1 MGFRKI
7 AIVFLTVL
15 LVLMGLLCGRVSEQL
30 YPETEET
37 QESLPFVF
45 LVDTGESVREI
56 VPWRDGQ
63 GKYTVFLPS
72 HAQLQQVRISCLG
85 EESVLLGD
93 QPMENGMSCGEI
105 SLEQTYA
112 VQWGQQTGEIVFLRS
127 AEMPSVYVDTRSGDM
142 AYIHSLKGSEEP
154 GKMQIMLPDGSTSFS
169 GSLRTFGGR
178 GNATWELEKKPYKL
192 ELDQEA
198 DILGMGA
205 AKKWVLLANTFD
217 PSHIRN
223 KTVLD
228 AAAQVGL
235 AYSPESTWVD
245 LYLNGEY
252 AGLYLLCEKN
262 EIHPNRVDIEPS
274 AGVLISIEKEDRL
287 WEYGGSQFLTDGG
300 IPIRVRQ
307 NPEEMIRVQEKLASL
322 ENAIAAPDGLDPVTG
337 RHWSD
342 MIDLDSWAKKY
353 LIEEVFGNL
362 DAGSISQFFYWEG
375 DGKIFAGPVWDYDI
389 CMGNQNNWQIDT
401 PQMLYSGRPHLWD
414 PEDTPL
420 YYSLYQKPEFRKR
433 VEELYTQQFRP
444 VLQAL
449 LEEGMET
456 DCSQIRQATRLN
468 SIRWGTGSS
477 DEAYLQMRDY
487 MTQRMAFL
495 DSLWLDG
502 EYYHLVSVYVNWH
515 VMACYAVPDGGR
527 LEERI
532 VPGGTDTIIY
542 EGWYDW
548 DTGLPFD
555 FSAPIMGDR
564 TIYLKE
570 TNLLSAGEENNGF
583 SLRKAVTYVPAAALA
598 MLLLAV
604 LTVDRKTRRREKE
617 GVNDKFK
624 VSP

>member
-322 ENAIAAPDGLDPVTG
+322 ENAIAAPDGLDPATG

-420 YYSLYQKPEFRKR
+420 YYSLYLKPEFRKR

-444 VLQAL
+444 VLQTL
-449 LEEGMET
+449 LEDGMET
-456 DCSQIRQATRLN
+456 DCSQIRQAARLN

-583 SLRKAVTYVPAAALA
+583 SLRKAVTYVPGAALA

>member
-15 LVLMGLLCGRVSEQL
+15 LVLMGLLCGRVSKQL

-154 GKMQIMLPDGSTSFS
+154 GKMQIVLPDGSTSFS

-449 LEEGMET
+449 LEDEMET
-456 DCSQIRQATRLN
+456 DCSQIRQAARLN

-570 TNLLSAGEENNGF
+570 TNLLSADEENNGF